1 MSDDERLN
9 YYLQVSSLLT
19 NPSLILPTSEI
30 LKKAAVIRIFRITE
44 SKADEKLRDNKEILR
59 LLLINLQEVTYD
71 HWDFLNEQDLRNIL
85 LNISLSINSPCKYPF
100 SDPEKILSFN
110 LNADENK
117 IEILVFT
124 ENEVC
129 KFHLIKKSDID
140 KFCENA
146 VRERYDFEC
155 VAEVSTAFCMRI
167 YSKKEELNE

>member
-1 MSDDERLN
+1 MSEDERLN

-30 LKKAAVIRIFRITE
+30 LKK
-44 SKADEKLRDNKEILR
+44 KADEKLRDNKEILR